1 MINIIGERRR
11 AASRTTTLSGDCSAI
26 AGHVPDSGRL
36 ARAVPC
42 SVYHDVTRCTTG
54 MATLHHPAYE
64 YRDSASR
71 QADTP
76 LFHAVEQKLHAGW
89 LFDPRIPA
97 PGPVSRWPAPRRSRH
112 AKPGRAAPA

>member
-1 MINIIGERRR
+1 MLGYR
-11 AASRTTTLSGDCSAI
+11 
-26 AGHVPDSGRL
+26 
-36 ARAVPC
+36 
-42 SVYHDVTRCTTG
+42 DVTRCTTA
-54 MATLHHPAYE
+54 MATLRHPAYE

-97 PGPVSRWPAPRRSRH
+97 PGPVSRWPAPRRRSRH